1 MHLLRR
7 LRRYLP
13 GKRDLSGRYAVSD
26 RSGRLHRL
34 RRLRRRLPRRRDQ
47 AGRVIQTK
55 AKQAARGVAP
65 RKLCFFRG
73 YSSSGRALEWH
84 SRGGRFES
92 VYLHQKREGTDGTLS
107 FLVELHRNRAG
118 REASCSCAKR
128 FAAKPQAPFISTK
141 KKGVPLGASSI
152 LVEENEPRE
161 ENLLLYPSNA

>member
-1 MHLLRR
+1 MHFLRR

-92 VYLHQKREGTDGTLS
+92 VYLHQHKSGYFLS
-107 FLVELHRNRAG
+107 AFFIRIERKF
-118 REASCSCAKR
+118 CR
-128 FAAKPQAPFISTK
+128 FVSHKFACNVGI
-141 KKGVPLGASSI
+141 
-152 LVEENEPRE
+152 
-161 ENLLLYPSNA
+161 YPHSHIDF

>member
-92 VYLHQKREGTDGTLS
+92 VYLHQSKPKTNHSQVKVVLGFFLFSFHCILFKVSRKRYQFQIKNSYKMALKLRVCRIENTGGS
-107 FLVELHRNRAG
+107 PSGSAANARSRA
-118 REASCSCAKR
+118 
-128 FAAKPQAPFISTK
+128 
-141 KKGVPLGASSI
+141 L
-152 LVEENEPRE
+152 
-161 ENLLLYPSNA
+161 

>member
-92 VYLHQKREGTDGTLS
+92 VYLHQVKIIRTFWQQPIGSDLFYCYKPIYLTLYDKTS
-107 FLVELHRNRAG
+107 
-118 REASCSCAKR
+118 K
-128 FAAKPQAPFISTK
+128 IY
-141 KKGVPLGASSI
+141 
-152 LVEENEPRE
+152 
-161 ENLLLYPSNA
+161 LL